1 MSTKVTRFKFGE
13 DLRIMI
19 LKLQLQLFTISLFLY
34 ILLIQIVSN
43 FRQLNSV
50 TLLLAL
56 LISVAIGFALFVI
69 EYKKQ
74 ELNPSTEI
82 CIREHGAKRTLF
94 VSTRLKFFATA
105 PIIMVL
111 IILLVTALFAPPNNW
126 DSMTYHLPRIE
137 NWLQNNSV
145 FGLVSQI
152 DRQIWSPKWT
162 HMLFLLPASLSS
174 SDHILNLL
182 QFTSLIIILT
192 LLFNFARSLH
202 LTYLQALLPVYLV
215 LAFPTFLLES
225 VTTQNDVISAL
236 IVLVSVLSFLNLLH
250 EPKSMYSKL
259 RFSAA
264 LALCCGA
271 KGTTLILVPIL
282 SILAIYFL
290 SKKGDL
296 TKSFIIV
303 TFPSILLNGQNWF
316 ENYRLY
322 KSPLSPKF
330 APEIDPL
337 ITDLNP
343 FSFVSNIIRL
353 FTSNLLLI
361 PQNFNESIVSLSNGV
376 QEFLR
381 LDPNNPGNTWS
392 GGFNPIIGLHEDF
405 AASPI
410 LVGLVTYSIFITFLH
425 WRNKGE
431 QTSDTR
437 YLLTVSFFYLAATIY
452 LLRWQPWIN
461 RLLLPTYLLMVV
473 ALVPIIKE
481 KFNNTERYS
490 KKVFSAFVVALMF
503 LYSSIFTLFT
513 TDRPLLPIGSRTNT
527 IFNLTDS
534 QLRFINQP
542 WIESDYI
549 NAIQKIKDSG
559 ARTIYLNLGSNSWE
573 YPLWYYLKQY
583 DQNIKIK
590 SILEFDE
597 TKLDKKER
605 AAIVCI
611 DVCTDKGSNVIK
623 ILINSDD

>member
-1 MSTKVTRFKFGE
+1 
-13 DLRIMI
+13 MI
-19 LKLQLQLFTISLFLY
+19 LKLQLQFFTISLFINLF
-34 ILLIQIVSN
+34 LIQLVSN
-43 FRQLNSV
+43 FHQLNAL

-56 LISVAIGFALFVI
+56 LISVTIGFALFVV

-74 ELNPSTEI
+74 ELNRSTET
-82 CIREHGAKRTLF
+82 CMCEHKARGTLF
-94 VSTRLKFFATA
+94 VSTRLRVFATV
-105 PIIMVL
+105 PIILVL
-111 IILLVTALFAPPNNW
+111 IILLVTALFTPPNNW
-126 DSMTYHLPRIE
+126 DSMTYHLPRVE
-137 NWLQNNSV
+137 NWLQNKSV

-152 DRQIWSPKWT
+152 DRQVWMPKWT
-162 HMLFLLPASLSS
+162 EMLLLLPASLAS
-174 SDHILNLL
+174 SDHILNLV
-182 QFTSLIIILT
+182 QFTSLIIILF
-192 LLFNFARSLH
+192 LLFSFARSLH

-225 VTTQNDVISAL
+225 VTTKNDVIAAL
-236 IVLVSVLSFLNLLH
+236 IVLVSVLTFLNLLQ
-250 EPKSMYSKL
+250 EPNSSYSKL

-282 SILAIYFL
+282 FILAIYYL
-290 SKKGDL
+290 LKKGDL
-296 TKSFIIV
+296 TKSFIMV
-303 TFPSILLNGQNWF
+303 SFPSILLNGQNWL

-322 KSPLSPKF
+322 SSPLSPKV
-330 APEIDPL
+330 APEFNPL

-361 PQNFNESIVSLSNGV
+361 PKNFNESIVSSSNWV
-376 QEFLR
+376 QEFLG

-392 GGFNPIIGLHEDF
+392 GGFNPAIGLHEDI

-410 LVGLVTYSIFITFLH
+410 LVALVIYFTFMTFLY
-425 WRNKGE
+425 WRNKDK
-431 QTSDTR
+431 QTADAR
-437 YLLTVSFFYLAATIY
+437 YLLTVSFFYFAATIY

-473 ALVPIIKE
+473 GLVPIIKE
-481 KFNNTERYS
+481 KFNNTQRYS
-490 KKVFSAFVVALMF
+490 KKVFSTSVVAIMF
-503 LYSSIFTLFT
+503 LYSCSFTLFT

-527 IFNLTDS
+527 IFNLADS

-542 WIESDYI
+542 LIQSDYI
-549 NAIQKIKDSG
+549 NAIYRIKESG

-573 YPLWYYLKQY
+573 YPLWYYLKQH
-583 DQNIKIK
+583 DQDIKIK

-605 AAIVCI
+605 VVIVCI
-611 DVCTDKGSNVIK
+611 DVCTDKGSNIIK
-623 ILINSDD
+623 ILINSND

>member
-1 MSTKVTRFKFGE
+1 
-13 DLRIMI
+13 
-19 LKLQLQLFTISLFLY
+19 
-34 ILLIQIVSN
+34 
-43 FRQLNSV
+43 V
-50 TLLLAL
+50 TLILSL
-56 LISVAIGFALFVI
+56 LISVTIGFALFVI

-74 ELNPSTEI
+74 ELKSITETF
-82 CIREHGAKRTLF
+82 IREDKPRGTLF
-94 VSTRLKFFATA
+94 VSTSLKVFATV
-105 PIIMVL
+105 PIIVVL

-126 DSMTYHLPRIE
+126 DSMTYHLPRVE

-152 DRQIWSPKWT
+152 DRQVWIPKGT
-162 HMLFLLPASLSS
+162 HMLLLLPASLAS

-182 QFTSLIIILT
+182 QFSSLIIILT
-192 LLFNFARSLH
+192 LLFSFARSLH

-236 IVLVSVLSFLNLLH
+236 IVLVSVLSFLDLLH
-250 EPKSMYSKL
+250 EPKSLYSKL
-259 RFSAA
+259 RLSAA

-282 SILAIYFL
+282 FILAIYFL

-296 TKSFIIV
+296 TKSFIMV
-303 TFPSILLNGQNWF
+303 SFPSILLNGQNWL

-322 KSPLSPKF
+322 NSPLSPKV
-330 APEIDPL
+330 APEINPL

-361 PQNFNESIVSLSNGV
+361 PQNFNASIVSLSNRV
-376 QEFLR
+376 QEFLG

-392 GGFNPIIGLHEDF
+392 GGFNPVIGLHEDV

-410 LVGLVTYSIFITFLH
+410 LVGLVTYFTIITFLH
-425 WRNKGE
+425 WRNKDK
-431 QTSDTR
+431 QTADAR
-437 YLLTVSFFYLAATIY
+437 YLLTVSFFYFAATIY

-473 ALVPIIKE
+473 GLVPIIKE
-481 KFNNTERYS
+481 KFNNNQRYS
-490 KKVFSAFVVALMF
+490 KKVFSTFVVALMF
-503 LYSSIFTLFT
+503 IYSSIFTLFT
-513 TDRPLLPIGSRTNT
+513 IDRPLLPIGSRTNT

-542 WIESDYI
+542 RIQSDYI
-549 NAIQKIKDSG
+549 NAINRIKDSG

-583 DQNIKIK
+583 DQDIKIK

-597 TKLDKKER
+597 TTLDKKER
-605 AAIVCI
+605 IAIVCI
-611 DVCTDKGSNVIK
+611 DVCTDKGSNIIK